1 MTDFPI
7 FFTTISQ
14 KIILVI
20 LYFLFFVFSI
30 QYSAEKNES
39 LETELWK
46 KRTDNWENSLK
57 AHWSICICKQ

>member
-20 LYFLFFVFSI
+20 LYFLFFEFSI
-30 QYSAEKNES
+30 QYSAEKM
-39 LETELWK
+39 
-46 KRTDNWENSLK
+46 R
-57 AHWSICICKQ
+57 A